1 MLRNLNRHQEAIR
14 CFEIAQAIKPDH
26 VDAQLGEGLVRLAV
40 GDYAA
45 GWSKYSWRHLTVNFS
60 YGKKRPPQPLWLGNW
75 DISGKTLLL
84 HGEQG
89 LGDTIMFARYVPLV
103 AQRGTKIVLAVQRP
117 RGYSVSRRP
126 AIGTAWSPRS
136 RRR

>member
-1 MLRNLNRHQEAIR
+1 
-14 CFEIAQAIKPDH
+14 
-26 VDAQLGEGLVRLAV
+26 VRLAV

-136 RRR
+136 RRC